1 MIDRKENYKF
11 DLGGKGLI
19 ESMLLCICSV
29 ISWCKNKNWPTRHS
43 PVCLNT
49 FWYTLWSITVQT
61 HDNVEYFCFIW
72 NPCFYSPIDHV
83 QEPIKKHV
91 QFSLWYSLNIFY
103 FCFEHC
109 RLRWRW
115 LCANWITLFLV
126 NLEVNYK
133 LRLKCQ
139 MSLTFRYCNPKH
151 SSWKMLLSVLDS

>member
-1 MIDRKENYKF
+1 MSQCCSASVQWSVDVRTKIGPRDTA
-11 DLGGKGLI
+11 
-19 ESMLLCICSV
+19 LCVSV
-29 ISWCKNKNWPTRHS
+29 
-43 PVCLNT
+43 LNT

-133 LRLKCQ
+133 LRSKCQ

-151 SSWKMLLSVLDS
+151 SSWQMLLSVLHY

>member
-29 ISWCKNKNWPTRHS
+29 ISWCKNKNRPTRHMFLIHFGILCD
-43 PVCLNT
+43 PLLYRPMTTWNIFCLI
-49 FWYTLWSITVQT
+49 WS
-61 HDNVEYFCFIW
+61 
-72 NPCFYSPIDHV
+72 PCFYPPIDHV

-91 QFSLWYSLNIFY
+91 QFSLWYSLIIFY
-103 FCFEHC
+103 FYFEHC

-133 LRLKCQ
+133 LRSKCQ

-151 SSWKMLLSVLDS
+151 SSWQMLLSVLDY

>member
-1 MIDRKENYKF
+1 MSQCCSASVQWSVDVRTKIGPRDTA
-11 DLGGKGLI
+11 
-19 ESMLLCICSV
+19 LCVSDV
-29 ISWCKNKNWPTRHS
+29 
-43 PVCLNT
+43 LNT

-72 NPCFYSPIDHV
+72 NPCFYSPINHV

-109 RLRWRW
+109 RLRWRQ

-133 LRLKCQ
+133 LRSKCQ

-151 SSWKMLLSVLDS
+151 SSWQMLLSVLDY

>member
-1 MIDRKENYKF
+1 MSQCCSASVQWSVYVRTKIGPRDTA
-11 DLGGKGLI
+11 
-19 ESMLLCICSV
+19 LCVSDV
-29 ISWCKNKNWPTRHS
+29 
-43 PVCLNT
+43 LNT

-133 LRLKCQ
+133 LRSKCQ

-151 SSWKMLLSVLDS
+151 SSWQMLLSVLHY

>member
-1 MIDRKENYKF
+1 MSQCCSASVQWSVDVRTKIGPRDTA
-11 DLGGKGLI
+11 
-19 ESMLLCICSV
+19 LCVSDV
-29 ISWCKNKNWPTRHS
+29 
-43 PVCLNT
+43 LNT

-133 LRLKCQ
+133 LRSKCQ

-151 SSWKMLLSVLDS
+151 SSWQMLLSVLHY

>member
-1 MIDRKENYKF
+1 MSQCCSASVQQSVDVRTKIGPQDTA
-11 DLGGKGLI
+11 
-19 ESMLLCICSV
+19 LCVSDV
-29 ISWCKNKNWPTRHS
+29 P
-43 PVCLNT
+43 NT
-49 FWYTLWSITVQT
+49 FWHTLWSITVQT

-133 LRLKCQ
+133 LRSKCQ

-151 SSWKMLLSVLDS
+151 SSWQMLLSVLHY